1 VSMVGEVVGPAIRR
15 MRENARV
22 PRRILAYRA
31 GVGETFLG
39 DLERGERT
47 DLRVSTL
54 VRIVRGLASTTG
66 RPPMEVLKYLLRDAL
81 QDANTNAPAGGGR
94 W

>member
-1 VSMVGEVVGPAIRR
+1 MAGEVVGPAIRR

-22 PRRILAYRA
+22 PRRILAHRA

-39 DLERGERT
+39 DLERGERS

-54 VRIVRGLASTTG
+54 VRIVRGLASITG
-66 RPPMEVLKYLLRDAL
+66 QPPMRVLEYLL
-81 QDANTNAPAGGGR
+81 QDALVEANAPAGGGR
-94 W
+94 